1 MELGKEVKKM
11 SDIITMV
18 VFFAAFMTCF
28 YMERRCQRKLEEKSY
43 RYQEIGNLLSLVW
56 HCDSEC
62 KDVLE
67 RCGDSRHPSR
77 SYAAQIE
84 EIVKKYKESP
94 YKIYKEHYRREA
106 PDFGYDTW
114 QQYESQLSSIKST
127 YLAALRY
134 ITSEKRKN
142 YPEI

>member
-1 MELGKEVKKM
+1 M
-11 SDIITMV
+11 SDIITMA
-18 VFFAAFMTCF
+18 VFFGGVAACY
-28 YMERRCQRKLEEKSY
+28 YMEHQCQKKLEVQSY
-43 RYQEIGNLLSLVW
+43 RYQQIDNLLSLVW
-56 HCDSEC
+56 RCDDEC
-62 KDVLE
+62 KDVLD
-67 RCGDSRHPSR
+67 RCGESRHPSR

-94 YKIYKEHYRREA
+94 YKIYKEHYRQEA